1 MKKVVLVYG
10 LIGGAIVGGMMFI
23 TMPMLTKGTID
34 FGKGE
39 LIGYST
45 MVIALSMV
53 FFGVKSYRD
62 NQLEGTITFGKGFQV
77 GILITLMA
85 SVMYALSWE
94 VVYSMIGQEFL
105 QAMNH
110 HYELEL
116 RASSATDAEIQK
128 SVSDMASFMEWY
140 KNPLIRFGMTLMEI
154 FPVGLL
160 NTLVSAG
167 LLRKKE
173 FLPASNR

>member
-10 LIGGAIVGGMMFI
+10 LIAGAIVGGMMFL
-23 TMPMLTKGTID
+23 TMPLLTDGTID

-62 NQLEGTITFGKGFQV
+62 NHLAGTITFGKGFQV
-77 GILITLMA
+77 GILITLLA

-94 VVYSMIGQEFL
+94 IVYSQIGERFMEM
-105 QAMNH
+105 MNH
-110 HYELEL
+110 HYELDM
-116 RASSATDAEIQK
+116 RVNGATEAEIQK
-128 SVSDMASFMEWY
+128 SMEDMASFKELY
-140 KNPLIRFGMTLMEI
+140 QNPIIRFGMTLMEI

-160 NTLVSAG
+160 ITLVSAG

-173 FLPASNR
+173 FLPASR